1 MRGKL
6 VRVGLVLLALG
17 QGLPTLWAA
26 LAPRGF
32 YLAFPTPERH
42 WVALFPPY
50 NEHLTRDFGI
60 ASLPFVVVLV
70 FAAARPDRS
79 LVRTVS
85 LASLLFS
92 VPHLV
97 YHQHHVIP
105 TSDLAAQTVSQLLPV
120 VVALV
125 VFALNERCAAS
136 ARKGAHAAHRHA

>member
-1 MRGKL
+1 MRGTL

-26 LAPRGF
+26 LAPRSF

-60 ASLPFVVVLV
+60 AALPFAVVLL
-70 FAAARPDRS
+70 FAAARAEQA

-92 VPHLV
+92 MPHLLF
-97 YHQHHVIP
+97 HQHHVIP
-105 TSDLAAQTVSQLLPV
+105 TSDLAAQTASQLLPIG
-120 VVALV
+120 VALAV
-125 VFALNERCAAS
+125 LALNER
-136 ARKGAHAAHRHA
+136 RGAHAPAAHEHP